1 MSSTMFT
8 GTCLSSLLSTFLPYA
23 HLVEVLTA
31 LSGKTALA
39 QFEVLHIFWVDCCSL
54 MQLDLCPMCLE

>member
-1 MSSTMFT
+1 MDVDMSSTMYT

-31 LSGKTALA
+31 LSGKTALT
-39 QFEVLHIFWVDCCSL
+39 QFEVFRFAGLIAVL
-54 MQLDLCPMCLE
+54 NAA